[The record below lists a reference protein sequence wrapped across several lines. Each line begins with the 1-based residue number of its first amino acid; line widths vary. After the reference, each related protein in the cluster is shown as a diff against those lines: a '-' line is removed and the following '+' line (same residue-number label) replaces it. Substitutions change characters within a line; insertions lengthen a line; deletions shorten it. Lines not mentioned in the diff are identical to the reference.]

1 MYEIAVSIHS
11 SKYLKC
17 FSEIS
22 HFNSD
27 HSITSTLLLL
37 LLATTH
43 LHSLTYSSSHLH
55 LSISSLFS
63 ASTYH
68 LHLGL
73 AILGDV
79 RQNDLQIY
87 LELALHRGARNGVC
101 GARNGVC
108 HAPMAVCCAHMES
121 LRSHGITALT

>member
-1 MYEIAVSIHS
+1 MYEIAISIYLFEHS
-11 SKYLKC
+11 IRYLR
-17 FSEIS
+17 FS

-27 HSITSTLLLL
+27 HSNYSSSILPLLY
-37 LLATTH
+37 TTH
-43 LHSLTYSSSHLH
+43 FILLTYSSSHLH
-55 LSISSLFS
+55 LFLSSSFYT
-63 ASTYH
+63 STYH

-87 LELALHRGARNGVC
+87 LELALHRGARHGVC
-101 GARNGVC
+101 GARHG
-108 HAPMAVCCAHMES
+108 VCCAHMES